1 MTLEELTQGL
11 RERLGE
17 NPNLGATI
25 KFDFGADGSIFI
37 DGTSNPPVVNNAAGD
52 AQCNLV
58 LSKDDFEEMA
68 RGNLDPT
75 MAYMTGRLKVDDIA
89 TAMKI
94 GAYLR

>member
-11 RERLGE
+11 RERLGAS
-17 NPNLGATI
+17 PNLGATV
-25 KFDFGADGSIFI
+25 KFDFGADGTIYV
-37 DGTSNPPVVNNAAGD
+37 DGTVNPPVVSNDTAE

-68 RGNLDPT
+68 RGALDPT

-94 GAYLR
+94 GAFLR